1 MEETDKKD
9 DKKDKKKVILVDDDS
24 LILNMYSMKFEK
36 EGIEA
41 ESFTSGE
48 ELLERV
54 RQGGKIDLLILD
66 LVIPGMS
73 GFEILEQVRKG
84 NLAPEAK
91 VIILTNQNEPQD
103 IEKAKTL
110 GVDLY
115 LVKATTIP
123 SEVVSQ
129 AIKVMEK

>member
-1 MEETDKKD
+1 MAET
-9 DKKDKKKVILVDDDS
+9 DKKKVILVDDDS

-36 EGIEA
+36 EGMEV

-48 ELLERV
+48 EFLERV
-54 RQGGKIDLLILD
+54 KQGGKIDLLIMD
-66 LVIPGMS
+66 LVMPGVS
-73 GFEILEQVRKG
+73 GFDVLEQVRKG
-84 NLAPEAK
+84 NLAPGAK
-91 VIILTNQNEPQD
+91 LIVLSNQNEPQD
-103 IEKAKTL
+103 IDHAKSL

-129 AIKVMEK
+129 AIKIMGK